1 MNLFSEHCP
10 TLLLSQV
17 TVYLTVNGQQ
27 PDTVYLTSNKD
38 NGITQWELE
47 IIDYSLRPE
56 EP

>member
-1 MNLFSEHCP
+1 MFSEHCP